1 MIVLRELR
9 KEIFNED
16 LTSQAD
22 GATGTFTTDFDFRTN
37 TLRVYVN
44 GQRLIKDTDYTV
56 VASDQFQLVHYIPK
70 HWFDIVVDYRRD
82 F

>member
-9 KEIFNED
+9 RDIIGED
-16 LTSQAD
+16 LTSQCT
-22 GATGTFTTDFDFRTN
+22 GATDTFTTDYDFKDG

-44 GQRLIKDTDYTV
+44 GQRLIEDTDYTV
-56 VASDQFQLVHYIPK
+56 IASDQFQLIHYVPK
-70 HWFDIVVDYRRD
+70 SWFDIVVDYRRE

>member
-22 GATGTFTTDFDFRTN
+22 GATGTFTTDFDFKTN

>member
-22 GATGTFTTDFDFRTN
+22 GATGTFTTDFDFKTN

-56 VASDQFQLVHYIPK
+56 VASDQFSLVHYIPRN
-70 HWFDIVVDYRRD
+70 WFDIVVDYRRD

>member
-9 KEIFNED
+9 KDIIGEE
-16 LTSQAD
+16 LSYQCD
-22 GATGTFTTDFDFRTN
+22 GSTDTFTTDYDFKIG

-56 VASDQFQLVHYIPK
+56 VASNQFKIIHYVPK
-70 HWFDIVVDYRRD
+70 SWFDILVDYRRD

>member
-9 KEIFNED
+9 KEILNED

-22 GATGTFTTDFDFRTN
+22 GATGTFTTDFDFKTN

-56 VASDQFQLVHYIPK
+56 VATDQFQLVHYIPK

>member
-22 GATGTFTTDFDFRTN
+22 GATGTFTTDFDFKTN

-70 HWFDIVVDYRRD
+70 NWFDIVVDYRRD